1 MTKARIRALLVGL
14 TAAVVAAAP
23 SVSFA
28 GTPADATGSSGAPA
42 HSSNVTEACGSARPG
57 FARCFSLIRTDVNG
71 GKGVRGPHA
80 PSAATAAATALPS
93 GYGPA
98 DLDSAYNLP
107 SSGGTDQTVAI
118 IDAGNDPNAEADL
131 AVYRQTYG
139 LPACTTA
146 NGCFSKVNQQGQTSP
161 LPSDRGWGAEI
172 SLDVDMVSAACPNCR
187 ILLVEGNDASLAN
200 LAQAVDTAVALGAT
214 EVSNSYG
221 TPEVNGTNDYAADY
235 RHPGVAITVSS
246 GDYGYGV
253 PNFPADLTSVTA
265 VGGTSLT
272 RADNARGWTEK
283 AWGNSYGGAGSGC
296 SAWVDKPT
304 WQTDQNCPG
313 RMVSDV
319 AAVADPTTGPA
330 VYDSYGGYPGWV
342 VIGGT
347 SASAPYIAGVIAL
360 AGNPG
365 RYSDPSYFYGG
376 TTGLND
382 VVGGNNAEGTDC
394 GGDYQCNAVTGY
406 DGPTGNGTPNGL
418 AAF

>member
-1 MTKARIRALLVGL
+1 V
-14 TAAVVAAAP
+14 
-23 SVSFA
+23 
-28 GTPADATGSSGAPA
+28 D
-42 HSSNVTEACGSARPG
+42 
-57 FARCFSLIRTDVNG
+57 G

-80 PSAATAAATALPS
+80 PSTATAAATALPK

-98 DLDSAYNLP
+98 DLDSAYKLP
-107 SSGGTDQTVAI
+107 SSGGTGQTVAI

-139 LPACTTA
+139 LSACTTA

-172 SLDVDMVSAACPNCR
+172 SLDVDMVSAACPDCH

-200 LAQAVDTAVALGAT
+200 LAQAEDTAVALGAT

-221 TPEVNGTNDYAADY
+221 TPEANGTQDYAADY
-235 RHPGVAITVSS
+235 SHPGVAITVSS
-246 GDYGYGV
+246 GDYGYGI
-253 PNFPADLTSVTA
+253 PNFPANLASVTA

-304 WQTDQNCPG
+304 WQSDQNCPG
-313 RMVSDV
+313 RMVADV
-319 AAVADPTTGPA
+319 AAVADPLTGPA

-360 AGNPG
+360 ASNPG
-365 RYSDPSYFYGG
+365 RYADASYFYGG
-376 TTGLND
+376 TAGLND
-382 VVGGNNAEGTDC
+382 VVGGNNAKATDC